1 MIDLSKSEVWFLTGS
16 QELYGD
22 DTLARVAENS
32 RAIADALERSGK
44 FPCRVVWKPTLK
56 SPDEILNVCVEANS
70 SPNCVGVI
78 TWMHTFSPSKM
89 WIAGLTRLQRPLAH
103 LHTQF
108 NRELPWGEIDMDF
121 MNLNQSAHGDR
132 EYGFIGAR
140 LRMPRKIVVGHWQDE
155 DVLAQLGGWSRTAC
169 AFADAQRLKIAR
181 FGGMNMREVAVTGGD
196 RVEAQ
201 IKLGWS
207 VNGYGVGDLVGRV
220 ADVSAAQ
227 IDAVL
232 AEYEQAYT
240 VVPALRAGGQRHAHL
255 RDAIRLEVGM
265 RDFLKDGGFGGFT
278 TTFEDLHG
286 IKQIPGLACQRL
298 MAEGY
303 GFGAEGDWKTAGLV
317 RAMKVMS
324 AGLPGGVSFMEDYTY
339 HLVKGKERVLGAHM
353 LEVCPSLAARKPSL
367 EIHALGI
374 GGKADPPR
382 LVFDAA
388 PGPAVAATLVDMG
401 GRMRMIL
408 SEVDVVEADEPLAK
422 LPVARA
428 VWSPRPDFKRSCE
441 AWILAGGAHHTSF
454 SRALTAEHLKDF
466 AAMAGIEFIRIGAG
480 TEIAALENELR
491 WNDAA
496 YKLLG

>member
-1 MIDLSKSEVWFLTGS
+1 
-16 QELYGD
+16 
-22 DTLARVAENS
+22 
-32 RAIADALERSGK
+32 
-44 FPCRVVWKPTLK
+44 
-56 SPDEILNVCVEANS
+56 
-70 SPNCVGVI
+70 
-78 TWMHTFSPSKM
+78 
-89 WIAGLTRLQRPLAH
+89 
-103 LHTQF
+103 
-108 NRELPWGEIDMDF
+108 
-121 MNLNQSAHGDR
+121 
-132 EYGFIGAR
+132 
-140 LRMPRKIVVGHWQDE
+140 
-155 DVLAQLGGWSRTAC
+155 
-169 AFADAQRLKIAR
+169 
-181 FGGMNMREVAVTGGD
+181 
-196 RVEAQ
+196 
-201 IKLGWS
+201 
-207 VNGYGVGDLVGRV
+207 
-220 ADVSAAQ
+220 
-227 IDAVL
+227 
-232 AEYEQAYT
+232 
-240 VVPALRAGGQRHAHL
+240 
-255 RDAIRLEVGM
+255 M